1 VQFGKIL
8 PKHFA
13 SRDDPDMTDGLALV
27 PDPARQRK
35 AKDLTDQVAS
45 QVAQIILGKNR
56 EIKLALTCLLAGGHL
71 LIEDVPGVGKTLL
84 ARSLAIALGLDYRRI
99 QFTSDMLPADIIGVS
114 VFEQKTASFR
124 FHQGPLFSELVLA
137 DEINRASPKSQSA
150 LLEAMEER
158 QITADGT
165 TYPLP
170 EPFFVIATQNPTHQ
184 IGTFPLPESQLDR
197 FLMRIGLGYPAEPL
211 ERKLLRGEDR
221 RNLLDSLPPVIT
233 HSEILELQ
241 TASLSMHVSDALLDY
256 AQALVRFTRESPELE
271 LGLSPRGAVD
281 LINAA
286 RGWALIHGH
295 QGVYPEDIKSVFPS
309 VAAHRL
315 QTRTERDRQ
324 NPDIAAFVLESVPVP

>member
-1 VQFGKIL
+1 
-8 PKHFA
+8 
-13 SRDDPDMTDGLALV
+13 MTDGLALV
-27 PDPARQRK
+27 TDPGGQGR
-35 AKDLTDQVAS
+35 AKVLADKVTAQVG
-45 QVAQIILGKNR
+45 QIVLGKNR
-56 EIKLALTCLLAGGHL
+56 EIKLALTCVLAGGHL

-114 VFEQKTASFR
+114 VFEQKTAVFR
-124 FHQGPLFSELVLA
+124 FHRGPLFAELVLA
-137 DEINRASPKSQSA
+137 DEINRATPKAQSA

-165 TYPLP
+165 TYDLP
-170 EPFFVIATQNPTHQ
+170 EPFFVVATQNPTHQ

-221 RNLLDSLPPVIT
+221 RNLLRGITAVISPV
-233 HSEILELQ
+233 EILEMQ
-241 TASLSMHVSDALLDY
+241 AATQAVHVSDALLDY
-256 AQALVRFTRESPELE
+256 TQALVRFTREAPELE

-281 LINAA
+281 LIGAA
-286 RGWALIHGH
+286 RGWALVNGH
-295 QGVYPEDIKSVFPS
+295 EGVHPEDVKAVFPS

-315 QTRTERDRQ
+315 QTRNERDRP